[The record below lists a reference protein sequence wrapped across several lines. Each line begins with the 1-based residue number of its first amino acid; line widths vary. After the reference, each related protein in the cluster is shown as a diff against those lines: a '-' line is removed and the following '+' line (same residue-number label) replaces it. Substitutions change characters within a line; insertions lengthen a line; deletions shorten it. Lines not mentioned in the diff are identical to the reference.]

1 MIEYRKWKK
10 KCFKTCNLIN
20 IKKHTKK
27 YPKIEKKIHDTSFT
41 IMSVNHENSWQLHEW
56 PSGLETEPSSSIWP
70 SRLFIMLW
78 LVKLV
83 IYSWSQNKPTSNSN
97 KSETVVFFFNL
108 LRSIFHEIPQ
118 SYNPSFFIARL
129 HESVIFLCSTEA
141 ITLGLLLFLSYKSH
155 PGLLAWYGVKNESK
169 TPFIWSKVQ
178 DNRINKEKTDKC
190 LPFCVKFLKKWID
203 FTVDRLICVIS
214 LKEF

>member
-1 MIEYRKWKK
+1 M
-10 KCFKTCNLIN
+10 KTRDNYLSDRPALRQSRRPPYDPPVCSSCYGWWNSLSI
-20 IKKHTKK
+20 HG
-27 YPKIEKKIHDTSFT
+27 PKTNPLRIQIRAK
-41 IMSVNHENSWQLHEW
+41 
-56 PSGLETEPSSSIWP
+56 
-70 SRLFIMLW
+70 RLL
-78 LVKLV
+78 
-83 IYSWSQNKPTSNSN
+83 
-97 KSETVVFFFNL
+97 FFFNL

-169 TPFIWSKVQ
+169 TPFIWSKLQ